1 MCIAFFFVYFMD
13 LKKNRMQTFTRL
25 CTASGGENEVK
36 ITSVTSH
43 PCAAVRHYGDV
54 HVHIQYS
61 LSHMYTTHT
70 LL

>member
-1 MCIAFFFVYFMD
+1 
-13 LKKNRMQTFTRL
+13 MQTFTRL